1 MSDSARAVL
10 LGVFTLGSCVWVG
23 GYVTIAVV
31 ARVATRTLEPSQRV
45 AFFRGLG
52 RSYLLV
58 GGSALVVA
66 LGTGAGLAS
75 DHAGDDGLLR
85 ATVVVAAALI
95 VSLVVGVAQARRMT
109 RLRAAALAA
118 RTNEPFARRV
128 RREAGAATVLRAT
141 IGLLSLALIA
151 LGSLLA
157 T

>member
-1 MSDSARAVL
+1 MSDTTRAVL
-10 LGVFTLGSCVWVG
+10 LGVFTLSSCVWVG
-23 GYVTIAVV
+23 GYVAIVVV
-31 ARVATRTLEPSQRV
+31 ARVASRTLKPAHRV
-45 AFFRGLG
+45 AFFRALG

-58 GGSALVVA
+58 GLPALVVA

-75 DHAGDDGLLR
+75 ERHWG
-85 ATVVVAAALI
+85 ATLVAAAVVATALVI
-95 VSLVVGVAQARRMT
+95 SLAVGVVQARRMT

-118 RTNEPFARRV
+118 PEQLELKRRV
-128 RREAGAATVLRAT
+128 SHGAHSAALPRAA